1 MSTPDR
7 PADFDHHAIS
17 AGSRHGLGPPSVVGH
32 PPAPRKRWRRFGLLG
47 FARLSALVGL
57 GFLLMVPFS
66 YSRYTS
72 VGIDTDQLV
81 ADGVLHDSYRLR
93 WPGDGTVRLQY
104 DRRLYEFGEERMETV
119 DFAARVLER
128 PPRTR
133 AASTVAWHGFS
144 WGVQQRGERKSYT
157 WIGSPSWLPALLL
170 MMPWSCSWRFR
181 MYTIAGA
188 TSLTTRRP
196 ED

>member
-1 MSTPDR
+1 MNTPEQ
-7 PADFDHHAIS
+7 PADFDHHGIS
-17 AGSRHGLGPPSVVGH
+17 VGSRTCPGPPPAVGH
-32 PPAPRKRWRRFGLLG
+32 PPTYRKRWKRFWWLG
-47 FARLSALVGL
+47 FARLSTLVGF

-72 VGIDTDQLV
+72 LGIDTDQLV
-81 ADGVLHDSYRLR
+81 ADGVLHHSYRLR

-104 DRRLYEFGEERMETV
+104 DRRLYEFGEEQIEAV

-133 AASTVAWHGFS
+133 ATSTVAWHGFS
-144 WGVQQRGERKSYT
+144 WGVQQRGERKAYT
-157 WIGSPSWLPALLL
+157 WIGGPSWLPALLF
-170 MMPWSCSWRFR
+170 MIPGSYSGRFR
-181 MYTIAGA
+181 ARNVAGT
-188 TSLTTRRP
+188 TSLTTHRP